1 MMTCG
6 GVEDGGRA
14 AVIQHLIRNVGE
26 RELVLGLSKD
36 ERVQRSP
43 HAGPLVHSGR
53 WQ

>member
-1 MMTCG
+1 MTCG

-14 AVIQHLIRNVGE
+14 AVIQHLAGDVGE